1 MRGNSDMHVFPAVF
15 AICQGF
21 ILLISATTANSRD
34 VVGQVSVFEEEKSF
48 IYRDV
53 TTTNVS
59 SQEPIEDYIDIYQ
72 SDALEV
78 SDGSELKFN
87 LYTGGSEI
95 TVAAGRLHL
104 LDGDDGAVLGKVEGG
119 LTRVEDSGEHK
130 LTLVTDLVVTDP
142 YGTIYEVYAL
152 PEESRVYVYDGEVGV
167 TSTDERFTETVYV
180 RAGEWVRARRGEAIS
195 PKKRFIVAAGPG
207 SGSSSCIYSNC
218 KITDDPR
225 IPLEPVFTPQVLI
238 PPDPNPPSRR

>member
-1 MRGNSDMHVFPAVF
+1 MRGNSDMRIFPAAF
-15 AICQGF
+15 AICQGLV
-21 ILLISATTANSRD
+21 LLLSATTAHSRD

-53 TTTNVS
+53 TATNVS
-59 SQEPIEDYIDIYQ
+59 SQEAIEDYIDIYQ

-104 LDGDDGAVLGKVEGG
+104 LDGDDGAILGKVEGG

-130 LTLVTDLVVTDP
+130 LTLVTDLIVTDP

-167 TSTDERFTETVYV
+167 TSTDEQFPETVYV
-180 RAGEWVRARRGEAIS
+180 RAGEWVRARRGQAIS

-207 SGSSSCIYSNC
+207 SGSSACIYSNC

-225 IPLEPVFTPQVLI
+225 IPLDPVITPQILI
-238 PPDPNPPSRR
+238 PPDPNPPTRR